1 MTPERRA
8 SDTAVSR
15 KQCEERHKEERGGR
29 RWAVGLLAGCVLG
42 LTMAFLKVGFAMAT
56 TNGIQTQALAER
68 AKGEERILD
77 SIAELRMLIL
87 KSRKSDD
94 N

>member
-1 MTPERRA
+1 MSPERRTTDQ
-8 SDTAVSR
+8 SVTR
-15 KQCEERHKEERGGR
+15 KECDDLHREERAGR
-29 RWAVGLLAGCVLG
+29 RWAIGVLSAAVLTLAV
-42 LTMAFLKVGFAMAT
+42 AFLKVGFAMAN
-56 TNGIQTQALAER
+56 TNGIQTQALTER

-87 KSRKSDD
+87 KSRKSDG